1 MDARRTASRLAAGA
15 AVAALVVAVFWSV
28 AVEPA
33 RVVVRRTEV
42 AVPSWPPALA
52 GFSVVVLADI
62 HAGAPHMGIEQVRRV
77 VALAN
82 AQHPD
87 LVVLPG
93 DYVIQDVVG
102 GRFVPPEVTAAVLG
116 GLRARDGVVS
126 VLGNHDGWLDGPRVH
141 RALERAGLRPLVNES
156 LRIEDRGREIWI
168 AGLADLWT
176 GRPDLSRALASV
188 PADALVIVLTHNPD
202 VFPTVPAR
210 VNLTLAG
217 HTHGG
222 QVALP
227 LIGRPIV
234 PSRYG
239 QRYAIGVVREQGR
252 VLFVSPG
259 LGTSILPV
267 RFRVP
272 PEVSVLSLVP
282 GPPP

>member
-1 MDARRTASRLAAGA
+1 MRGRRAAWWIAGVGALAAVTLGT
-15 AVAALVVAVFWSV
+15 WSV
-28 AVEPA
+28 AIEPA
-33 RVVVRRTEV
+33 RVVVRRTTI
-42 AVPSWPPALA
+42 AVPGWPPARA
-52 GFSVVVLADI
+52 GFSVVALSDI
-62 HAGAPHMGIEQVRRV
+62 HAGAPHMGLEQVRRI

-82 AQHPD
+82 AQRPD
-87 LVVLPG
+87 LIVLLG
-93 DYVIQDVVG
+93 DYVIQGVVG

-126 VLGNHDGWLDGPRVH
+126 VLGNHDGWLDAPRVH

-156 LRIEDRGREIWI
+156 LRIEDRGHPLWI

-176 GRPDLSRALASV
+176 GEPDVSRALASV
-188 PADALVIVLTHNPD
+188 PPDEPVIVLMHNPD
-202 VFPTVPAR
+202 LFPAMPAR

-259 LGTSILPV
+259 LGTSIIPV
-267 RFRVP
+267 RLGVP
-272 PEVSVLSLVP
+272 PEISVLTLVP
-282 GPPP
+282 